1 MQLFVSEPG
10 SMVAIENGRYCVR
23 KSEEKHY
30 FPTHEVASIYIHK
43 GVSISHEAIML
54 ALENE
59 TDLLIIGQHGKP
71 AGRLWGEKPGSISTI
86 RKNQLAFSKLD
97 FEKASWVADLL
108 HYKIDQQIHLLDL
121 CDCIYPAAGMP
132 LNKAIADLEKVK
144 AKIQI
149 SNISEC
155 DDWTDK
161 WRGYEGVA
169 SKIYFAQ
176 LSALLP
182 EEYRF
187 PKRTRPAT
195 DRFNALLNYC
205 YGILYSKVEGALLKA
220 GLDPYIGIFH
230 RDEYNRPSL
239 VYDVI
244 ERFRVW
250 ADYTVLHLCMQ
261 QVMHLD
267 FFKMADE
274 GYLNIDE
281 DAKRILVRAFFDY
294 LEEIVELDNL
304 ERSRLVHIDLYCQQL
319 ATFFKNITL

>member
-1 MQLFVSEPG
+1 MQLFVTEPG
-10 SMVAIENGRYCVR
+10 SMIAIENGRYCVR

-30 FPTHEVASIYIHK
+30 FPTHEVASIYVHK

-59 TDLLIIGQHGKP
+59 TDLLIVGQFGKP
-71 AGRLWGEKPGSISTI
+71 AGRLWGEKPGSISTV
-86 RKNQLAFSKLD
+86 RKNQLAFSRLEA
-97 FEKASWVADLL
+97 EKAKWVAALL
-108 HYKIDQQIHLLDL
+108 RYKIDQQIHLLDL
-121 CDCIYPAAGMP
+121 CDCIYTATGLP
-132 LNKAIADLEKVK
+132 LGKAIADLEKVK
-144 AKIQI
+144 AKIVAEKCE
-149 SNISEC
+149 SN
-155 DDWTDK
+155 DPWADK
-161 WRGYEGVA
+161 WRGYEGTA
-169 SKIYFAQ
+169 SRIYFAH
-176 LSALLP
+176 LSGLLP

-187 PKRTRPAT
+187 QKRSRPAT
-195 DRFNALLNYC
+195 DRFNAMLNYC

-244 ERFRVW
+244 ERFRAW

-267 FFKMADE
+267 FFQMTE
-274 GYLNIDE
+274 QGYLGMDE
-281 DAKRILVRAFFDY
+281 HAKRILVRAFFDY
-294 LEEIVELDNL
+294 LEEVVELDSL

-319 ATFFKNITL
+319 ATFFKNQDL